1 MNFYR
6 YFGNTYSVSILTS
19 VKQCVPQIRHMIV
32 ELIVVIIL
40 ILAITSLILNLWI
53 YSSII
58 SQDYK
63 LKLATDNIK
72 EGNFVLRCP
81 KYL

>member
-1 MNFYR
+1 
-6 YFGNTYSVSILTS
+6 
-19 VKQCVPQIRHMIV
+19 MIV

-58 SQDYK
+58 RPVNK

-72 EGNFVLRCP
+72 EGYFDFEMP
-81 KYL
+81 KVHDNEIRDV